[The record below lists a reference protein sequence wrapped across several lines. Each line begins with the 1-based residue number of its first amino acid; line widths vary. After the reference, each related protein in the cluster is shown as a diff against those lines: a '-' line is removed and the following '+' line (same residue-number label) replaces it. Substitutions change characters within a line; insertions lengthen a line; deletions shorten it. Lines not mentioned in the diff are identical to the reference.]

1 VILPDLNLLVFAYN
15 EKAPRH
21 EAARAWWE
29 GALSARESVA
39 LPWAVTLGFVR
50 LMTSRAVLAE
60 PMAPAGAIERVRSW
74 LARPQVRV
82 IEPGPRHL
90 DLVAELAETAGK
102 AGTLTTDLH
111 LAALAIETG
120 AELCSNDSD
129 FQRFPGLRWVN
140 PLR

>member
-1 VILPDLNLLVFAYN
+1 MILPDLNLLVFAYN
-15 EKAPRH
+15 EKAPSH

-29 GALSARESVA
+29 RALSDRESVA

-60 PMAPAGAIERVRSW
+60 PMAPAAAIDRVRSW
-74 LARPQVRV
+74 LARPQAQV

-90 DLVAELAETAGK
+90 DLVAELAEAAGR

-120 AELCSNDSD
+120 AELCSNDND